1 MLPTLMNDGLML
13 MLMVMRM
20 LTRLPRTMNRMKM
33 LMVLNR
39 LHRMMVTWLLA
50 RMMVLLLLLLV
61 RLIL

>member
-13 MLMVMRM
+13 MLLVMRM
-20 LTRLPRTMNRMKM
+20 LTRLPRTMNRMKI
-33 LMVLNR
+33 LTVLNR